1 MADYNYSISE
11 DFSNGLNVDCLHD
24 TVYDYGFPQT
34 FDGISVEDDAV
45 KIMFVGSLSGADE
58 IILDGIVSSHDP
70 NGCPPDNESQT
81 GGVDLPVVQARRTT
95 DITDIP
101 LSWVDVDCDTTDIE
115 TSPTEVFHDDG
126 NTDRIYVYYDGIYEI
141 SYYFGVDDE
150 CQARVRKN
158 DTVVLPGSE
167 QDYGETGD
175 TTDLVGMSGRT
186 FLAELEANDFVTL
199 QVQARSTAENI
210 FSGLILCVKRLRG
223 NKGDP
228 GTDGQDGAPGSGSSL
243 TIEDEGTPLANT
255 PHSILNIVGNGV
267 QITDQGSGR
276 AQLDFSLGDA
286 QYFDGY
292 YEGFTTI
299 NTSWTDMPI
308 SAERQKT
315 SAFTHTNPSAEVTVS
330 VAGTYI
336 VQYKVTV
343 ITSSGTSRSEAE
355 SRLVLDTGSG
365 YAEVPGSKSEHYNRQ
380 QDYGAT
386 ASSPLILDLE
396 VGDKLKVQSI
406 RSQGSS
412 TLQFGEDSSLVI
424 FNSPGKGEKGDP
436 GPAGSGVAII
446 VQDEG
451 TNVANTP
458 HTVLDFRG
466 TTVSVADQGNG
477 VARVTVGGSVFGT
490 GYSDAESLGES
501 STGSTSWQ
509 NKLQMV
515 VNGMTAGR
523 YIVNWSFEWTQ
534 SSNGG
539 EFQAQVQVDNTTT
552 LYEQNSRTPYFGA
565 GDFSSYAYPASG
577 FGFVNLTTGNHTF
590 EIDYRESN
598 GGTAYIRKA
607 RLSVWRVS

>member
-1 MADYNYSISE
+1 MAEYVYSL
-11 DFSNGLNVDCLHD
+11 DTNFPNGLNMSCLHD
-24 TVYDYGFPQT
+24 TIDEYGFPVT
-34 FDGISVEDDAV
+34 FDGIKGEGDVIT
-45 KIMFVGSLSGADE
+45 IMFIGDLSGTDQT
-58 IILDGIVSSHDP
+58 IL
-70 NGCPPDNESQT
+70 NGMISAHNPENCPLDDSLIEE
-81 GGVDLPVVQARRTT
+81 GVDMPVVQIRRTT

-101 LSWVDVDCDTTDIE
+101 LSWIDIDCDTTDIE
-115 TSPTEVFHDDG
+115 NYPTMILHDDS
-126 NTDRIYVYYDGIYEI
+126 NLDRIYVYEDGVYEI

-150 CQARVRKN
+150 CQTRVTKN
-158 DTVVLPGSE
+158 DTDVLPGSE

-186 FLAELEANDFVTL
+186 FFAELEANDFITL

-223 NKGDP
+223 PKGESGD
-228 GTDGQDGAPGSGSSL
+228 DGQDGAPGSGSSL

-315 SAFTHTNPSAEVTVS
+315 SAFTHTNPSPEVTVA

-343 ITSSGTSRSEAE
+343 IASSGTSRSEAE

-365 YAEVPGSKSEHYNRQ
+365 YAEVAGSKSEHYNRT

-386 ASSPLILDLE
+386 ASSPLILDLD

-406 RSQGSS
+406 RSQGTSI
-412 TLQFGEDSSLVI
+412 LQFGEDCCLVI

-436 GPAGSGVAII
+436 GPAGSGVEIV

-451 TNVANTP
+451 SNVTNTP

-466 TTVSVADQGNG
+466 DTVSVSDQGNG
-477 VARVTVGGSVFGT
+477 IARITIGGTVFGT

-509 NKLQMV
+509 NKLQMI
-515 VNGMTAGR
+515 VNGMAAGR

-534 SSNGG
+534 SSNGE
-539 EFQAQVQVDNTTT
+539 EFLSQVQIDNITTI
-552 LYEQNSRTPYFGA
+552 LNQSSRTPYYGA
-565 GDFSSYAYPASG
+565 GSFGSFAYPVSG
-577 FGFVNLTTGNHTF
+577 FGVVNLTSGNHTF
-590 EIDYRESN
+590 DIDYRAS
-598 GGTAYIRKA
+598 GGTSYIRNV